1 MFTKRIE
8 NKMDFSEIFRLSL
21 RSIKRN
27 KTRSALTML
36 GIIIGVASVILL
48 VSLGQGLQKYITG
61 QFEQLGTNLI
71 IVMPGKVGLGEGFG
85 HGPPNFAGSK
95 LTLKHVSDL
104 ARLGGAIED
113 AAAGN
118 EIPAAI
124 KYKGKSKYTTVAGI
138 TANYGKIRNIEVAKG
153 RGINVSDVELDR
165 KVALLGKG
173 IAETLFGQS
182 EALGKEVTIGKE
194 KLKVVGVLKKLGS
207 GGIGFDMDN
216 FVAIPI
222 TVGQSISGSKNLM
235 AITIKVKSKEETS
248 SAINATK
255 KYLSS
260 QLEEDDYS
268 VLDQANLLST
278 ITQILGVLTAALG
291 GIAAISLVVGGVGIM
306 NIMLVTVTER
316 TKEIGLRKAVGAK
329 PKDILIQFVI
339 EAVVLSLL
347 GGIIGIIIG
356 AGGSFIMSKV
366 FPTSV
371 SFWSVSLAFG
381 VSAIVGVVFGVAPAL
396 KASRLNPIDA
406 LRYE

>member
-1 MFTKRIE
+1 
-8 NKMDFSEIFRLSL
+8 MDLSEIFKLSL
-21 RSIKRN
+21 RSITRN

-48 VSLGQGLQKYITG
+48 VSLGQGLQKYITN
-61 QFEQLGTNLI
+61 QFEELGANLI
-71 IVMPGKVGLGEGFG
+71 IVMPGKVGLGEGFS

-104 ARLGGAIED
+104 ARLGGVIED

-118 EIPAAI
+118 EMPAAI

-138 TANYGKIRNIEVAKG
+138 TANYGKIRNIKVAKG
-153 RGINVSDVELDR
+153 RGINLSDVELGR

-173 IAETLFGQS
+173 IAKTLFGQT
-182 EALGKEVTIGKE
+182 EAIGKEVTIGKE
-194 KLKVVGVLKKLGS
+194 KLKVIGVLEQLGS

-235 AITIKVKSKEETS
+235 AITIKARSKEDIP
-248 SAINATK
+248 SAINATQ
-255 KYLSS
+255 KYMSS
-260 QLEEDDYS
+260 RMGEDDYS
-268 VLDQANLLST
+268 VLDQTNLLST
-278 ITQILGVLTAALG
+278 VTQILSVLTAALG
-291 GIAAISLVVGGVGIM
+291 GIAAISLIVGGVGIM

-329 PKDILIQFVI
+329 PRDILIQFVI
-339 EAVVLSLL
+339 EAVVLSIL
-347 GGIIGIIIG
+347 GGIIGILIG
-356 AGGSFIMSKV
+356 AGGALAMNRV

-381 VSAIVGVVFGVAPAL
+381 VSGAVGVIFGVAPAL